1 MRYLIACVLLPTY
14 LTACIQWEVQEATP
28 QQVVAQEQLL
38 DLVHVTLSDGS
49 WVVLEQPEISGD
61 SLIGVVTEGEY
72 RGQPL
77 KQGLLTWIDLGD
89 VVQVAVQK
97 RTLEATAWPV
107 VGVIA
112 VVGATGYVEYRAWS
126 KN

>member
-1 MRYLIACVLLPTY
+1 MRRLIACVLLPSS
-14 LTACIQWEVQEATP
+14 LTACMQWKVQEATP

-38 DLVHVTLSDGS
+38 DMVHVTLSDGS
-49 WVVLEQPEISGD
+49 WVVLEQPEISGG

-77 KQGLLTWIDLGD
+77 KQGLRTSIDLAD

-97 RTLEATAWPV
+97 RTLEATAWPL
-107 VGVIA
+107 VGAIA
-112 VVGATGYVEYRAWS
+112 VVGAVGYVEFLAWA

>member
-1 MRYLIACVLLPTY
+1 MRRLIACVLLPSY

-28 QQVVAQEQLL
+28 QQVVAQEQQL
-38 DLVHVTLSDGS
+38 DLLHVTLSDGS
-49 WVVLEQPEISGD
+49 WVVLAQPEISGD

-77 KQGLLTWIDLGD
+77 KQGLLTAIDLGD
-89 VVQVAVQK
+89 VVQVAVEQ

-112 VVGATGYVEYRAWS
+112 VVGAARFAEFHAWA

>member
-1 MRYLIACVLLPTY
+1 MRYLITCVLLPTY

-49 WVVLEQPEISGD
+49 WVVLKQPEISGD
-61 SLIGVVTEGEY
+61 SLFGVVMEGEY

-77 KQGLLTWIDLGD
+77 KQGLLTAIDLGD
-89 VVQVAVQK
+89 VVQVAVEK
-97 RTLEATAWPV
+97 RTLAATAWPV
-107 VGVIA
+107 VGVVV
-112 VVGATGYVEYRAWS
+112 VVGAAGFAEFHAWA